1 VEQEALCCFPKGAM
15 NFHVAMEI
23 AFRISYKMNKVA
35 LKNFKG
41 LSQDRGRTKYTENLR
56 ASPFN
61 QNQIYLE

>member
-1 VEQEALCCFPKGAM
+1 MFIPKGAM

-35 LKNFKG
+35 LKKLRG

-56 ASPFN
+56 ASSFTK
-61 QNQIYLE
+61 NQIYL